1 MIELILAASMAAST
15 LTPIPATPGGL
26 REAGFGVAAELFVKG
41 EGKEQI
47 TVICDATG
55 CYLSAPLDNSKKGVT
70 F

>member
-1 MIELILAASMAAST
+1 MINLILAASLAGST

-26 REAGFGVAAELFVKG
+26 REAGFGVAAEVFVKG

-47 TVICDATG
+47 TVIRDITG
-55 CYLSAPLDNSKKGVT
+55 CYLSASKSVK